1 MLTPQTAPPPVVEM
15 MRTHE
20 LFSHSPVPCP
30 GRMLRI
36 LLVSWIGL
44 LLAFSLA
51 GCESFRNYNKEMA
64 GAQQA
69 FATGNLP
76 VARQEVVRR
85 MSENET
91 RLNPWLEL
99 GVIDHTS
106 GALDTSN
113 RALQKAADLV
123 RAREQKAVV
132 SLSETAAGAATLLVN
147 EKSQPYPG
155 EAFER
160 VLIHT
165 YLAMNYALQED
176 WEKARVE
183 ARRSWTRQQE
193 IEQATQ
199 KQEAAARN
207 EAARSKQKVD
217 ANNLGNE
224 INRVYADQNGI
235 AAREINAYRNAFS
248 HVVSALVYRAH
259 GDFNEAYVELKRAVE
274 LRPNA
279 PVLGP
284 LLIETAAAGGFQ
296 EDLPRWE
303 TQFKI
308 RASDVLRDREQRP
321 AELVVFFENGWA
333 PRKEEIFVPLPTP
346 VGIVKLAIPKYQPQP
361 GFARAVTVEAGGQAA
376 TSTLLGDVEAQAV
389 RSLRDR
395 MPAYV
400 IKMIVRLAARTVAEN
415 ELRKKA
421 REEGGDAG
429 YLLAFLFSS
438 AVNIALEQ
446 ADLRAWA
453 LLPRD
458 LQVARLRLPAG
469 QAKVRLRLDGQADVS
484 REVTLNLKTGAPNV
498 VVARSTGAAFYVLTG
513 PTRTTAQPESQ
524 TGDSIP

>member
-1 MLTPQTAPPPVVEM
+1 
-15 MRTHE
+15 
-20 LFSHSPVPCP
+20 
-30 GRMLRI
+30 MLRI
-36 LLVSWIGL
+36 SLSLGTGL
-44 LLAFSLA
+44 LLALSLG
-51 GCESFRNYNKEMA
+51 GCESFTNYNKEMA
-64 GAQQA
+64 GPQQL
-69 FATGNLP
+69 FASGNLP
-76 VARQEVVRR
+76 AARQEVVNR
-85 MSENET
+85 MSTDET

-106 GALDTSN
+106 GAFDNSN
-113 RALQKAADLV
+113 QALQKAADLV
-123 RAREQKAVV
+123 RTREQKAVV
-132 SLSETAAGAATLLVN
+132 SLSETAAGAATLIVN

-165 YLAMNYALQED
+165 YLAMNYALQGD

-193 IEQATQ
+193 IEETTQ
-199 KQEAAARN
+199 KQQAAARN

-217 ANNLGNE
+217 AASLGNE
-224 INRVYADQNGI
+224 LNRVYADQEGI
-235 AAREINAYRNAFS
+235 AARELNAYRNAFS
-248 HVVSALVYRAH
+248 HVVSAVVYRAN

-274 LRPNA
+274 LRPKA

-303 TQFKI
+303 SQFQL
-308 RASDVLRDREQRP
+308 RATDVLRVQKERP
-321 AELVVFFENGWA
+321 AELVIFFENGWA
-333 PRKEEIFVPLPTP
+333 PRKEEIIVPLPTP
-346 VGIVKLAIPKYQPQP
+346 VGIIKLAIPKYQPQP
-361 GFARAVTVEAGGQAA
+361 GFSRALTVEAGGQTA

-395 MPAYV
+395 MPTYV
-400 IKMIVRLAARTVAEN
+400 IKMIVRITARTLAEN

-421 REEGGDAG
+421 QKQGGDAG
-429 YLLAFLFSS
+429 FILAFLFSS

-446 ADLRAWA
+446 ADLRAWS

-469 QAKVRLRLDGQADVS
+469 QTTVRLQLDGQANAS
-484 REVTLNLKTGAPNV
+484 REVPLNLKTGAPNV
-498 VVARSTGAAFYVLTG
+498 MLARSTGAALYVL
-513 PTRTTAQPESQ
+513 PNPANATAPQAPGQ
-524 TGDSIP
+524 AAPAK